1 MSAAPGKAAAPTAAP
16 RCPVC
21 GKPQVKANRP
31 FCSKR
36 CAEVD
41 LGRWLKGQ
49 YAVPGEPAG
58 RIDDPAGDEH
68 E

>member
-1 MSAAPGKAAAPTAAP
+1 MAGAGKAAASKASP
-16 RCPVC
+16 RCPIC
-21 GKPQVKANRP
+21 AKPMIKAHRP

-49 YAVPGEPAG
+49 YAVPGEPVG
-58 RIDDPAGDEH
+58 RIDEPVDDEL